1 MSKFE
6 ESNFYKALQ
15 DFFINADKK
24 TFLQF
29 LAEFYNRTEG
39 IIDKNN
45 IQDDL
50 IKELRE
56 LYLDFNEKGIDEN
69 IVREKV
75 DYFLTNSNK
84 FQNILSQL
92 SNIDYKIENINID
105 ISNIKNKM
113 KDNVL
118 ILDNNYFKNKNHRQA
133 IEEVINNTTATK
145 IIFPKQDYQIDGV
158 ITINRNNIELDFSN
172 ATLKWTN
179 ATPLSSSSDYSGM
192 IWIKGNTEG
201 NKINISSYTKS
212 ANEKRYGIINCDNI
226 GTLKTGDFIEIKC
239 DTGDWLKD
247 YTNFRPSLNT
257 IAKIISIDGTEIT
270 IDHYA
275 PFDFTVGTFSG
286 TIQKINVVNNV
297 KIKNMKYVDTIAAG
311 DGNDRQSWASGIAL
325 KYCNNV
331 IIENIY
337 FENNK
342 YPFIWNY
349 KSRNVKIR
357 DIEGYNSKINGA
369 GNGYAIQ
376 NINSNIITIDNVISE
391 NTNVLIDFSGS
402 SYATVRNCK
411 TGDNI
416 GSNFLLHGNCE
427 HDIAYYDCVSSK
439 FSFGSGITDFRSM
452 FKNVH
457 IENCTMDYLKLERGI
472 NVKLINCRGVL
483 DGAALN
489 VNGLTIDKC
498 DFTINLGSY
507 NFVGEMKE
515 WINQFDDSESY
526 LNILNSSLKIYK
538 TVASKKF
545 LMFNKFKHVNINNNI
560 IKSIIPN
567 TSYYVSFIDMRYV
580 NSIKIND
587 NTFYDVSIS
596 PSYYSPDSVL
606 KIEGNSFFYTLTNYG
621 GYNFIELVN
630 NDNTS
635 DRISVMV
642 VDNYFTSLNEGYS
655 NSNSPRAIYVNTASG
670 TINKNTNN
678 LVVNGNILDR
688 NVISKYDA
696 PKNINLV
703 KSGNLISNNGSNDLG
718 QVFV

>member
-1 MSKFE
+1 MGKFE

-39 IIDKNN
+39 IINKDN

-56 LYLDFNEKGIDEN
+56 LYLEFNEKGIDEN

-75 DYFLTNSNK
+75 NYFLENSLKIKDIISKLTTNTN
-84 FQNILSQL
+84 
-92 SNIDYKIENINID
+92 
-105 ISNIKNKM
+105 NIKNISSQLEHIKNRM
-113 KDNVL
+113 QDNVL
-118 ILDNNYFKNKNHRQA
+118 IIDNKYFKNKNHRQA
-133 IEEVINNTTATK
+133 IEDIINNTTATK
-145 IIFPKQDYQIDGV
+145 IIFPKQDYEIDG
-158 ITINRNNIELDFSN
+158 IININKNDIELDFSN
-172 ATLKWTN
+172 ATLKWINTS
-179 ATPLSSSSDYSGM
+179 PLSSNSDYLGM
-192 IWIKGNTEG
+192 IWIKGNVEG

-212 ANEKRYGIINCDNI
+212 TNEKRYGIVNCDNI
-226 GTLKTGDFIEIKC
+226 GTLKIGDFIEINC
-239 DTGDWLKD
+239 DTGEWLKD
-247 YTNFRPSLNT
+247 YSNFRPSVNT

-270 IDHYA
+270 IDHFA
-275 PFDFTVGTFSG
+275 PFDFSVGTFNG

-297 KIKNMKYVDTIAAG
+297 KIKNMKYIDTVSPVDG
-311 DGNDRQSWASGIAL
+311 DNRQSWASGIAL
-325 KYCNNV
+325 NYCNNV
-331 IIENIY
+331 LLENIY

-357 DIEGYNSKINGA
+357 NIEGYNSKINGP

-376 NINSNIITIDNVISE
+376 NINSNIIIIDNVISE
-391 NTNVLIDFSGS
+391 NTNVLIDFSGC
-402 SYATVRNCK
+402 SYGEVRNCK

-427 HDIAYYDCVSSK
+427 HDIAYYNCTSSK
-439 FSFGSGITDFRSM
+439 FAFGSGITDFRSM
-452 FKNVH
+452 FKNIH

-483 DGAALN
+483 DGATLN
-489 VNGLTIDKC
+489 VNGLTFDKC
-498 DFTINLGSY
+498 DFTINLGKY
-507 NFVGEMKE
+507 DFVGDMKA

-526 LNILNSSLKIYK
+526 LNILNSSLKINK
-538 TVASKKF
+538 TVTSKKF

-567 TSYYVSFIDMRYV
+567 TSYYVAFIDMRYV

-587 NTFYDVSIS
+587 NIFYDVSIS

-606 KIEGNSFFYTLTNYG
+606 KIECNSFFYTLTNYG

-635 DRISVMV
+635 DRISAIIA
-642 VDNYFTSLNEGYS
+642 DNYFTSLNEGYS
-655 NSNSPRAIYVNTASG
+655 NSNSPRAIYVNTTSG
-670 TINKNTNN
+670 KINKNTNN

-696 PKNINLV
+696 PKNIILV

-718 QVFV
+718 QLFV

>member
-1 MSKFE
+1 MVEFTQ
-6 ESNFYKALQ
+6 SNFYKALQ
-15 DFFINADKK
+15 DFFIDNKK
-24 TFLQF
+24 ETFLQM

-39 IIDKNN
+39 IITRDN
-45 IQDDL
+45 IQDEL

-56 LYLDFNEKGIDEN
+56 LYLEFNEKGIDEN

-75 DYFLTNSNK
+75 EYFLTNSNK
-84 FQNILSQL
+84 LQNILSQL
-92 SNIDYKIENINID
+92 SSIDNKIENINVNID
-105 ISNIKNKM
+105 NIRNKM

-118 ILDNNYFKNKNHRQA
+118 ILDNKYFKNKNHRQA

-172 ATLKWTN
+172 AIFKWINTQ
-179 ATPLSSSSDYSGM
+179 PLSSSNSYLGM
-192 IWIKGNTEG
+192 LWIKGNVIG
-201 NKINISSYTKS
+201 DKYNVISYNKSEND
-212 ANEKRYGIINCDNI
+212 KRYGVIKCNSI
-226 GTLKTGDFIEIKC
+226 GSLKVGDFIEVNC
-239 DTGDWLKD
+239 DTGEWLKD
-247 YTNFRPSLNT
+247 YTNFRPSVNT

-270 IDHYA
+270 IDHYC
-275 PFDFTVGTFSG
+275 PFDFSVGIFNG
-286 TIQKINVVNNV
+286 TIQKVNVINNV
-297 KIKNMKYVDTIAAG
+297 KIKNMKYVDTVPPVDG
-311 DGNDRQSWASGIAL
+311 DNRQSWASGIAL
-325 KYCNNV
+325 NYCNNV
-331 IIENIY
+331 LLENIY

-357 DIEGYNSKINGA
+357 DIEGYNSQINGA

-376 NINSNIITIDNVISE
+376 NINSNIIIIDNVISE
-391 NTNVLIDFSGS
+391 NTNVLIDFSGC

-439 FSFGSGITDFRSM
+439 FSFGSGVTDFRSM
-452 FKNVH
+452 FKNIH

-472 NVKLINCRGVL
+472 NVKLINCKGVL
-483 DGAALN
+483 EGATLN
-489 VNGLTIDKC
+489 VNGLTFDKC
-498 DFTINLGSY
+498 DFTINLGKY
-507 NFVGEMKE
+507 DFVGDMKA

-526 LNILNSSLKIYK
+526 LNILNSSFKIYK

-560 IKSIIPN
+560 IKSLIPN
-567 TSYYVSFIDMRYV
+567 TSYYVPFIDMRYV

-596 PSYYSPDSVL
+596 PSYYNPDSNIII
-606 KIEGNSFFYTLTNYG
+606 KGNSFFYTLTNYG
-621 GYNFIELVN
+621 GYNFIEFVN

-635 DRISVMV
+635 DRISAII

-655 NSNSPRAIYVNTASG
+655 NSNSPRAIYVNTTSG
-670 TINKNTNN
+670 RINKNTNN

-696 PKNINLV
+696 PKNITLV